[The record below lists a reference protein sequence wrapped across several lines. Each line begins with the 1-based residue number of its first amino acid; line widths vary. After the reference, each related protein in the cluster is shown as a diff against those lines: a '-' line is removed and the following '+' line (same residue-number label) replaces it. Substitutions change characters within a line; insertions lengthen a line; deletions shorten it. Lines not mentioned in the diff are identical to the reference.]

1 MTDWIELS
9 VSICSQK
16 VNVRSPLNSENIEN
30 LSDTIYDLY
39 FRLIKILNERYSIN
53 TGQFTLGPK

>member
-9 VSICSQK
+9 VSIYDK
-16 VNVRSPLNSENIEN
+16 EVNVRSPINSENIEN

-39 FRLIKILNERYSIN
+39 FRLIKILNERYSIGV
-53 TGQFTLGPK
+53 GQFTLGPK